1 MDPAYVGAIAEVI
14 AAAAVVF
21 SLIYVARQVRESTR
35 QARLS
40 SIQALYAQMQAAGS
54 LTASDP
60 DIARI
65 FIDGLEGGM
74 ASLDKYDAI
83 QFGQLSTHVFKAYE
97 EAYYYMKEGVIEES
111 RLRGFER
118 SLLGVVTHRGFQDWW
133 TTYRALFDPDFQ
145 AHLDSRIRELDPDL
159 DLRGFTDKLG
169 LNDPEAQ
176 GE

>member
-1 MDPAYVGAIAEVI
+1 MDPAYIGAIAEVI
-14 AAAAVVF
+14 AAAAVVI

-35 QARLS
+35 QARLGS
-40 SIQALYAQMQAAGS
+40 MQALYAQMQAAGS
-54 LTASDP
+54 LTASDK

-74 ASLDKYDAI
+74 ASLEKYEAV

-97 EAYYYMKEGVIEES
+97 EAYHYMKEGVIEEP
-111 RLRGFER
+111 RLHGFER
-118 SLLGVVTHRGFQDWW
+118 SLLGVVTQRGFKDWW
-133 TTYRALFDPDFQ
+133 TNYRALFDPDFQ
-145 AHLDSRIRELDPDL
+145 AYLDSRIRGLDPDL

-176 GE
+176 QE